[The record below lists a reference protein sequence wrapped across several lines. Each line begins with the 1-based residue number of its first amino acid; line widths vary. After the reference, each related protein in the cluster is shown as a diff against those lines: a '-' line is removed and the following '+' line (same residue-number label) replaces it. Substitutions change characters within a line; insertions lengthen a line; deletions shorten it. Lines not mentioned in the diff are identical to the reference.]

1 MVDNEYNCFIRDNL
15 DEETKNYISNYTDVI
30 SECINLE
37 DFSKFYEYSD
47 LNLEFRNYL
56 EKINEKQMFN
66 ILYKESQH
74 LKTFRNRVDI
84 RKDLYTKWK
93 QINDTINSQ
102 LVNESSP
109 LLPNKS
115 FKKENNKFFFSK
127 NFHVLD
133 AENVVVT
140 NYNQKN
146 RNIHLMVAFCFF
158 SLAKISHY
166 FNDNSNN

>member
-1 MVDNEYNCFIRDNL
+1 MVDNEYKCFIRDNL
-15 DEETKNYISNYTDVI
+15 DEKTKNYISNYTDVI

-37 DFSKFYEYSD
+37 DFSKFYKYSN
-47 LNLEFRNYL
+47 LNIEFRNYL
-56 EKINEKQMFN
+56 EKINEKEMFN
-66 ILYKESQH
+66 ILYNESQD

-84 RKDLYTKWK
+84 RKDLYIKWK
-93 QINDTINSQ
+93 KINDTINSES
-102 LVNESSP
+102 VDESSP
-109 LLPNKS
+109 LLANKS
-115 FKKENNKFFFSK
+115 FKKEKNNFFFSK

-146 RNIHLMVAFCFF
+146 RNIHLVVAICFF

-166 FNDNSNN
+166 FNN